1 MPKKRK
7 PGDIINLK
15 LRFTEALR
23 ARIEQEAKKNQRS
36 LNGEIVY
43 RLGTTF
49 GAEGA
54 ELAAQYE
61 NREQELKDQ
70 LQDLVREMI
79 AETRRKRMAREA
91 AQKGAQDKEE
101 NGQ

>member
-1 MPKKRK
+1 MAKKRRLD
-7 PGDIINLK
+7 DIVNLK

-36 LNGEIVY
+36 LNGEIIY

-54 ELAAQYE
+54 EMAAMYE
-61 NREQELKDQ
+61 HREQELKEQ
-70 LQDLVREMI
+70 LQELVRTMI
-79 AETRRKRMAREA
+79 LENKRKREV
-91 AQKGAQDKEE
+91 GE
-101 NGQ
+101 

>member
-1 MPKKRK
+1 MAKKRK
-7 PGDIINLK
+7 PEDIVNLK

-61 NREQELKDQ
+61 QREAELSQRLQEIVQ
-70 LQDLVREMI
+70 AIV
-79 AETRRKRMAREA
+79 AEGRRKREPG
-91 AQKGAQDKEE
+91 K
-101 NGQ
+101 

>member
-1 MPKKRK
+1 MAKKRK
-7 PGDIINLK
+7 PDDIVNLK

-43 RLGTTF
+43 RLGTTL

-54 ELAAQYE
+54 ELAMLYE
-61 NREQELKDQ
+61 RREEELRNRL
-70 LQDLVREMI
+70 REIVEAII
-79 AETRRKRMAREA
+79 AEGRRMREA
-91 AQKGAQDKEE
+91 GR
-101 NGQ
+101 

>member
-1 MPKKRK
+1 MAKRRS
-7 PGDIINLK
+7 PSDIVNLK

-23 ARIEQEAKKNQRS
+23 GRIEQEAKKNQRS

-61 NREQELKDQ
+61 QRESELTKR
-70 LQDLVREMI
+70 LREI
-79 AETRRKRMAREA
+79 VQAIVAERRKDR
-91 AQKGAQDKEE
+91 
-101 NGQ
+101 